1 MTTLAQTALGKLL
14 EFLDRLED
22 AKIDY
27 RLAHIR
33 DSIMV
38 EMVVPGERW
47 EVEFFENGQIAIE
60 RFVSTYVQNIDEHML
75 NKLIEEYCRDE

>member
-1 MTTLAQTALGKLL
+1 MTALAQTAPGKLL

-47 EVEFFENGQIAIE
+47 KVEFFENGQIAIE

>member
-1 MTTLAQTALGKLL
+1 MTALAQTALGKLL

-75 NKLIEEYCRDE
+75 SKLIEEYCRDE

>member
-1 MTTLAQTALGKLL
+1 MTALAQTAPGKLL

-33 DSIMV
+33 NSIMV

-47 EVEFFENGQIAIE
+47 EVEFFENGRIAIE

>member
-1 MTTLAQTALGKLL
+1 MTALTQTALGRLL

-22 AKIDY
+22 AKIAY
-27 RLAHIR
+27 RLTHIR

-60 RFVSTYVQNIDEHML
+60 RFVSTYVQNIDEHTL
-75 NKLIEEYCRDE
+75 HKLIEEYCRDE

>member
-1 MTTLAQTALGKLL
+1 MTALAQTALGKLL

>member
-1 MTTLAQTALGKLL
+1 MTALTQTALGKLL
-14 EFLDRLED
+14 GFLDRLED

-60 RFVSTYVQNIDEHML
+60 RFVSTYVQNIDEHTL

>member
-1 MTTLAQTALGKLL
+1 MTALAQTALGKLL
-14 EFLDRLED
+14 EFLDRLEE
-22 AKIDY
+22 AKIGY

-75 NKLIEEYCRDE
+75 SKLIEEYCRDE

>member
-1 MTTLAQTALGKLL
+1 MTALAQTAPGKLL

>member
-1 MTTLAQTALGKLL
+1 MTALAQTAPGKLL

-33 DSIMV
+33 DSIVV

-60 RFVSTYVQNIDEHML
+60 RFVSTYVQNIDEHTL
-75 NKLIEEYCRDE
+75 HKLIEEYCRDE

>member
-1 MTTLAQTALGKLL
+1 MTAFAQTAPGKLL

>member
-1 MTTLAQTALGKLL
+1 MTALAQTAPGKLL

-33 DSIMV
+33 NSIMV
-38 EMVVPGERW
+38 EMVVPSERW
-47 EVEFFENGQIAIE
+47 EVEFSRTGGSLLSAL
-60 RFVSTYVQNIDEHML
+60 SAHMYRTL
-75 NKLIEEYCRDE
+75 MSICLIN